1 MYELIRLY
9 KRYMTSETADV
20 SAKEMA
26 VAINTKAKELGST
39 PRRVLR
45 NIQQCMYGTHE
56 TTKLYLNQPVE
67 A

>member
-9 KRYMTSETADV
+9 KRYMTSETADISV
-20 SAKEMA
+20 KEMA
-26 VAINTKAKELGST
+26 VAINTKAKELGSN
-39 PRRVLR
+39 PHHVFR

-56 TTKLYLNQPVE
+56 TIRLQLHPEQ